1 MNALNIFYIVEVGRL
16 LCPNF
21 DKAWMTTE
29 VAEHT
34 DDSDWWVAV
43 QGQVYNMSNF
53 IHGDHS
59 DISGTA
65 GNAGSDLEELVGHDL
80 TNYFLRRSCLLP

>member
-1 MNALNIFYIVEVGRL
+1 MNALVIFYIVEFGRL

-34 DDSDWWVAV
+34 GDSDWWVAV

-53 IHGDHS
+53 IDVIHGDHS

-65 GNAGSDLEELVGHDL
+65 GNAA
-80 TNYFLRRSCLLP
+80 RSLWGMT